1 MYDLFYACRAG
12 RLLFSPEVKGILADP
27 SFPRQIDL
35 TALAQYMR
43 FQHLLGDRTFLQD
56 IRLLPPGSILT
67 FDQSTGD
74 LSVNAYWSFA
84 DLPNRESIHR
94 AEAVEE
100 VGRLLRLAVRSRSE
114 GPLRPGVFLSGGL
127 DSRTI
132 LGLIDRR
139 PVTSIT
145 FGAPECRD
153 VHLAA
158 RIASIVGSNHHW
170 FDLSDS
176 KWIEEWAPLHL
187 TLTEG
192 QHSWIHA
199 HGISALPAAR
209 QWMDVELTGWDG
221 GTVMGAP
228 NTVSDLQVHAVD
240 DLAFVNRMY
249 SLFNLKY
256 TWRSFSEAEEA
267 LLFREAYRPSLR
279 GRALDSF
286 REEIAPYLRFRPDI
300 RGELFYL
307 RNHCGRLTHNMVT
320 FRRSHQEVRFPFF
333 DYALIDFLYSIPAR
347 IRGPRQLYRQ
357 VIDREVPRLSRIPYD
372 HDDLPPTYRQ
382 PWRGLHS
389 LGVRLRSAVNRNIQP
404 VFRERSLLYADYENY
419 LRRGLR
425 PWAESILFDP
435 KTEARGLFDPQ
446 FVRSVMARHQS
457 GLETNTI
464 GKIAPLITYEMML
477 RQLVD

>member
-1 MYDLFYACRAG
+1 VFGVAGRVAPLDLAGLLTGMGRSLQHRPWMTARSWTDAKVGIGLGHLGIGLFNAGPQPVWNTERTVALVMAGEVDGLPDDPESIALGLYEQHGLTFAQHLAGAFVIALWDSARQRLVIANDRFGMYDLFFACRAG

-84 DLPNRESIHR
+84 DLPNRELIDR
-94 AEAVEE
+94 AEAAEE

-176 KWIEEWAPLHL
+176 KWVEEWAPLHL

-192 QHSWIHA
+192 QHSWIHS

-221 GTVMGAP
+221 GTVM
-228 NTVSDLQVHAVD
+228 V
-240 DLAFVNRMY
+240 
-249 SLFNLKY
+249 
-256 TWRSFSEAEEA
+256 
-267 LLFREAYRPSLR
+267 
-279 GRALDSF
+279 
-286 REEIAPYLRFRPDI
+286 PY
-300 RGELFYL
+300 
-307 RNHCGRLTHNMVT
+307 C
-320 FRRSHQEVRFPFF
+320 Q
-333 DYALIDFLYSIPAR
+333 
-347 IRGPRQLYRQ
+347 
-357 VIDREVPRLSRIPYD
+357 
-372 HDDLPPTYRQ
+372 
-382 PWRGLHS
+382 
-389 LGVRLRSAVNRNIQP
+389 
-404 VFRERSLLYADYENY
+404 
-419 LRRGLR
+419 
-425 PWAESILFDP
+425 
-435 KTEARGLFDPQ
+435 
-446 FVRSVMARHQS
+446 
-457 GLETNTI
+457 
-464 GKIAPLITYEMML
+464 
-477 RQLVD
+477 